1 MIFSPPARGI
11 RHNDGMTDAQS
22 RDAELLDARVRA
34 LEAEN
39 ALLRATAGSS
49 AGDPPRG
56 PSRTARWRAVVSAL
70 CIVVAAVLV
79 PVSIVGAWARVQLVE
94 EDAFVSTLAPLVD
107 DPEVQAM
114 VVDETMSAIADQV
127 DFEAVTTSVFDGIAE
142 LGLPP
147 RAASALGM
155 LSGPAADGLESLV
168 QQTVTRVVASDAF
181 ADVWATATRA
191 AHRALTTAATSDGG
205 GLVVR
210 TEDGVGVQL
219 GAVVERVKQNLV
231 DRGVGAAQLIPT
243 VDRVV
248 ILGDGSNL
256 ATLRTAYALAATLGW
271 WLPIITLALLAV
283 GIGIARRRSAGVL
296 GAGVALLFGGGALAV
311 ALSVGATAMPVVAA
325 DAGISASGLGVV
337 YAQLVASMTQSAV
350 VLAVLGAI
358 IALAGW
364 GAGDSAPARAVRRAV
379 RRVNA
384 AARRRL
390 AALGLDTGAFGRG
403 LARYRVLVR
412 TIIVILAVL
421 WLFALRPL
429 MFGDAVMVLVVCL
442 IGAWILELLQQR
454 PDERPVPE
462 VAGAG
467 GTAEVG

>member
-39 ALLRATAGSS
+39 ALLRATAGSP

-56 PSRTARWRAVVSAL
+56 PSRTGRWRAVVSAL

-127 DFEAVTTSVFDGIAE
+127 DFEAVTASVFDGIAE

-271 WLPIITLALLAV
+271 WLPIITLALLAA

-296 GAGVALLFGGGALAV
+296 GAGVALLLGGGALAV

-364 GAGDSAPARAVRRAV
+364 GAGGSAPARAVRRAV

-454 PDERPVPE
+454 PDERPVPDL
-462 VAGAG
+462 AGTG

>member
-1 MIFSPPARGI
+1 VIFFPTSPGI

-22 RDAELLDARVRA
+22 RDAELLDARIRA

-39 ALLRATAGSS
+39 ALLRASADTSTA
-49 AGDPPRG
+49 APPASFHSG
-56 PSRTARWRAVVSAL
+56 RWRSVVSAL
-70 CIVVAAVLV
+70 CIVVAAILV
-79 PVSIVGAWARVQLVE
+79 PVSVVGGWARVQLVE
-94 EDAFVSTLAPLVD
+94 EDAFVATLAPLVD
-107 DPEVQAM
+107 DPDVQAM
-114 VVDETMSAIADQV
+114 VVDETMSAITDQV
-127 DFEAVTTSVFDGIAE
+127 DFDAVTASVFDGIAE

-155 LSGPAADGLESLV
+155 LSGPAADGLENLV
-168 QQTVTRVVASDAF
+168 EQTVTRVVASDAF

-243 VDRVV
+243 IDRVI

-256 ATLRTAYALAATLGW
+256 ATVRTAYALAATLGW
-271 WLPIITLALLAV
+271 WLPIVTLALLAA
-283 GIGIARRRSAGVL
+283 GIGFARRRSAGVL
-296 GAGVALLFGGGALAV
+296 GAGVALLLGGGVLAIALTA
-311 ALSVGATAMPVVAA
+311 GGTAMPVIAA
-325 DAGISASGLGVV
+325 DIGISASGLGVV
-337 YAQLVASMTQSAV
+337 YAQLVAAMTQSAV
-350 VLAVLGAI
+350 VLAVLGAV

-364 GAGDSAPARAVRRAV
+364 ASGGSAPAQAVRRTV
-379 RRVNA
+379 RTANT

-390 AALGLDTGAFGRG
+390 AGLGLDTGGFGRW

-412 TIIVILAVL
+412 TVVVIVAVL

-429 MFGDAVMVLVVCL
+429 TFGDAVVVLLVCL
-442 IGAWILELLQQR
+442 AGAWILELLQRR
-454 PDERPVPE
+454 PDEGPAPT
-462 VAGAG
+462 VAGAASDDAAG
-467 GTAEVG
+467 